1 VRSIEELTNKIK
13 VTTIL
18 EEGIATSKNLKE
30 AVEMKKKLEK
40 EGMVVSKSK
49 VGEEIIM
56 VGNKLMSI
64 AKIILAHM

>member
-1 VRSIEELTNKIK
+1 MRSIEELTNKIK